1 MTGIHVNALNFAR
14 AETDR
19 MFGVLL
25 AQSGTVNTWLH
36 NRLPTPLDNQPVIRM
51 NRDTLYSM
59 AVVDLRDGAT
69 VTLPDAG
76 DRYVSAMVVNQDHYI
91 NRVLHAPG
99 DHELSVDDFDSEHV
113 VVAAR
118 ILVDPADPADV
129 AEVNAL
135 QDELRVVAGSAR
147 PFTPPDYDTAS
158 LDATRRALLEL
169 AAGMSGFDGAFGA
182 RSDVDPV
189 QHLIGTAAGWGG
201 LPSHEAIYVNVDPK
215 LPVGE
220 YTLTVGDVPVDG
232 FWSISLYNADGYF
245 EDLGGRVTVNS
256 ITAERD
262 ASGEARVHFGGCG
275 DGRPNCMPIGEGWN
289 YLVRLY
295 RPRAEIADGT
305 WSFPAVTGVS
315 AGPAAP

>member
-1 MTGIHVNALNFAR
+1 MTGIHVNVHNFVR

-19 MFGVLL
+19 MFAVLL
-25 AQSGTVNTWLH
+25 GQSGAVNVWSH
-36 NRLPTPLDNQPVIRM
+36 NRTPTPLDNQPVIRM

-69 VTLPDAG
+69 LTLPDG
-76 DRYVSAMVVNQDHYI
+76 GGRYVSAMVVNQDHYI

-99 DHELSVDDFDSEHV
+99 EHLLRLEDFDTEHV
-113 VVAAR
+113 VVAVR
-118 ILVDPADPADV
+118 ILVDPADPDDV

-135 QDELRVVAGSAR
+135 QDQLRVVADSAR

-169 AAGMSGFDGAFGA
+169 AAGLSGFDGAFGA
-182 RSDVDPV
+182 RSEVDPV
-189 QHLIGTAAGWGG
+189 QHLLGTAAGWGG
-201 LPSHEAIYVNVDPK
+201 LPSHEATYVNVDPG

-220 YTLTVGDVPVDG
+220 YALTVRDVPVDG
-232 FWSISLYNADGYF
+232 FWSISLYNAAGYF
-245 EDLGGRVTVNS
+245 EDLGGKVSVNNL
-256 ITAERD
+256 TAVRD
-262 ASGEARVHFGGCG
+262 ADGAVTVHFGGCG

-295 RPRAEIADGT
+295 RPREEIVDGRWTFPAIAPTADG
-305 WSFPAVTGVS
+305 
-315 AGPAAP
+315 AGAG